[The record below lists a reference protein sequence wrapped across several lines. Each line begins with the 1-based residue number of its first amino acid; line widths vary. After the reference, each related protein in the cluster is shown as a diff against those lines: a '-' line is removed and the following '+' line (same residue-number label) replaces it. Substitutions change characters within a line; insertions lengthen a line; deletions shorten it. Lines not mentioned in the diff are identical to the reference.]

1 MVADTFNSLNGET
14 RYVAW
19 VGGQPVCNAKTTIGK
34 GDTAWCTRDTLIQ
47 YQGQYIKVRFYN
59 CEALNPHSQVSDEEK
74 TCPKKEQ
81 DSDPT
86 NGESDKCM
94 RQKGGDKIQGVY
106 LKLLDANGGEDSKYP
121 DVLCGDL
128 RETFQCGP
136 ALVVTRL
143 QVRFASAPS
152 ITTRV
157 LTATVLSSLTRWG
170 EGQRWSVSEGF
181 RKAGR
186 CGWEVGR
193 SLMLFV
199 SARIL
204 YIDVQPIYL
213 FQYKFLS
220 SSSSPFLNFGVCGSC
235 LIPLARLL
243 RLGCLPRS
251 LQVPLLSR
259 GHLSLV
265 ITVAFPSFDNL
276 DCRQLRQVI
285 PLHARQIAR
294 TVTCLFSPA
303 ALVLC
308 RVALPWSSTSTQ
320 RHITTTRPPYTLESQ
335 FRRDTVSIVW
345 FTTSSQTPS
354 TTSTTYIPNSPS
366 HHHGALPTAPT
377 ARP

>member
-1 MVADTFNSLNGET
+1 MKWILPSVALLGLAAALPSAQEDSKKKEKGGGSSGGGETNIISAEKVKDFDYRVGLETLNGET

-143 QVRFASAPS
+143 Q
-152 ITTRV
+152 
-157 LTATVLSSLTRWG
+157 
-170 EGQRWSVSEGF
+170 
-181 RKAGR
+181 
-186 CGWEVGR
+186 C
-193 SLMLFV
+193 
-199 SARIL
+199 
-204 YIDVQPIYL
+204 
-213 FQYKFLS
+213 
-220 SSSSPFLNFGVCGSC
+220 SP
-235 LIPLARLL
+235 P
-243 RLGCLPRS
+243 
-251 LQVPLLSR
+251 SR
-259 GHLSLV
+259 G
-265 ITVAFPSFDNL
+265 
-276 DCRQLRQVI
+276 
-285 PLHARQIAR
+285 
-294 TVTCLFSPA
+294 
-303 ALVLC
+303 
-308 RVALPWSSTSTQ
+308 
-320 RHITTTRPPYTLESQ
+320 
-335 FRRDTVSIVW
+335 
-345 FTTSSQTPS
+345 
-354 TTSTTYIPNSPS
+354 
-366 HHHGALPTAPT
+366 GAKANGGQ
-377 ARP
+377 